1 MSRRIRKELGLFISS
16 VIMTN
21 ETKPLEETD
30 IANLAARFVNSTGR
44 HVFLTGKAGTGK
56 TTFLQNIAKATH
68 KKHLIVAPTG
78 IAALN
83 AGGVT
88 IHSQFLLPLGSYVPN
103 SAGVSE
109 QGHSRFFDAKTLT
122 IRHPLNSVRKQV
134 LRNIELLIIDEVSM
148 LRADILDAI
157 DERLRAARRIRNK
170 PFGGVQLLLIG
181 DLFQL
186 PPIVKDHEWQV
197 LRKFYKSMHFFSSQ
211 ALQQHGYAYLE
222 LSKVFRQSDDVFI
235 NLLNNLRN
243 NACTTADIDLLNSH
257 YKPNTE
263 DLSNIITLT
272 THNRQ
277 ADEINQKALD
287 ELPDKA
293 FNYTTKV
300 TGDFPESMYP
310 LPAELTFKVGAQVM
324 FVKNDNVQNNFY
336 NGKLAK
342 IIDLGK
348 NHIEVKMSGEER
360 NLVIEPMLWQNVKYS
375 VDDKK
380 DLIEDIVGKFEQYPI
395 RLAWAVT
402 VHKSQGLTFDRAV
415 IDVGRAF
422 APGQV
427 YVALS
432 RLRSL
437 DGLVLRTKISQSA
450 ISTDGEVMNFQ
461 KSRDLQADL
470 SETLR
475 QGQAEYLRDNL
486 HKAFDF
492 NVISEQL
499 GYIKYKLG
507 DKMEFADADMREAL
521 PNLKEQFDAER
532 ENTRKFRNQL
542 SILLQDGDFDK
553 LRTRIEKGSLYYSEI
568 LYKALYNLLL
578 HKHEAAL
585 FAKSKGYV
593 NMLAEIDQLIMMA
606 LSKLQQAH
614 PLLESILD
622 QTDDLNTEELL
633 RKRNAKREAYL
644 AKIEAHIKA
653 NPRKGASKTGKRKK
667 KGPTEKGA
675 TYQETYMLIKE
686 GLDVRQIAVKRSLTE
701 STIESHVARGISEGK
716 VKLSKFMKPDDVAT
730 ISEKFNSETEAQLS
744 DVFASFKG
752 KYTYG
757 QLRMVRC
764 ELQRLAEADSEKE

>member
-1 MSRRIRKELGLFISS
+1 
-16 VIMTN
+16 MTN
-21 ETKPLEETD
+21 ETDTMETSD
-30 IANLAARFVNSTGR
+30 IAMMAARFVNSTGR
-44 HVFLTGKAGTGK
+44 HIFLTGKAGTGK

-68 KKHLIVAPTG
+68 KKYLIVAPTG

-88 IHSQFLLPLGSYVPN
+88 IHSQFLLPLGSYIPA
-103 SAGVSE
+103 SSGISE
-109 QGHSRFFDAKTLT
+109 DGHSRFYDAKTLT

-157 DERLRAARRIRNK
+157 DERLRSARRVRNK

-197 LRKFYKSMHFFSSQ
+197 LRKHYKSMHFFSSN

-235 NLLNNLRN
+235 NVLNNLRN
-243 NACTTADIDLLNSH
+243 NTCTSADIDLLNSH
-257 YKPNTE
+257 YKADTT
-263 DLSNIITLT
+263 DLSNVITLT

-287 ELPDKA
+287 ELSEKSYSYEA
-293 FNYTTKV
+293 KV
-300 TGDFPESMYP
+300 TGDFPESMSP

-348 NHIEVKMSGEER
+348 NHIEVKMSDEER
-360 NLVIEPMLWQNVKYS
+360 TLVIEPMLWQNVKYS

-437 DGLVLRTKISQSA
+437 DGLVLRTKISPSA
-450 ISTDGEVMNFQ
+450 IATDGEVLNFQ
-461 KSRDLQADL
+461 KSRDVQENLDE
-470 SETLR
+470 SLR

-492 NVISEQL
+492 NVVAEQL
-499 GYIKYKLG
+499 SYIKYKLG
-507 DKMEFADADMREAL
+507 DKMEFADEDMREAL
-521 PNLKEQFDAER
+521 PHLKEMFDAER
-532 ENTRKFRNQL
+532 ENTGKFRNQL
-542 SILLQDGDFDK
+542 SILLRDGDHDT
-553 LRTRIEKGSLYYSEI
+553 LRKRVEKGSIYYSEI

-578 HKHEAAL
+578 HKNEAAQ

-606 LSKLQQAH
+606 LAKLQQAK

-622 QTDDLNTEELL
+622 HTDDLNTQELL

-644 AKIEAHIKA
+644 AKIEAHIIA

-667 KGPTEKGA
+667 KEPAPKGA
-675 TYQETYMLIKE
+675 TYQETYLLIKD
-686 GLDVRQIAVKRSLTE
+686 GLNVKQIAVKRSLTE

-716 VKLSKFMKPDDVAT
+716 VQLSKFMKADDIAS
-730 ISEKFNSETEAQLS
+730 ISEKFTKEKEVQLT

-752 KYTYG
+752 KYSYG

-764 ELQRLAEADSEKE
+764 DLQRMAAAEAESESESEAE

>member
-1 MSRRIRKELGLFISS
+1 
-16 VIMTN
+16 
-21 ETKPLEETD
+21 
-30 IANLAARFVNSTGR
+30 
-44 HVFLTGKAGTGK
+44 
-56 TTFLQNIAKATH
+56 
-68 KKHLIVAPTG
+68 
-78 IAALN
+78 
-83 AGGVT
+83 
-88 IHSQFLLPLGSYVPN
+88 
-103 SAGVSE
+103 
-109 QGHSRFFDAKTLT
+109 
-122 IRHPLNSVRKQV
+122 
-134 LRNIELLIIDEVSM
+134 
-148 LRADILDAI
+148 
-157 DERLRAARRIRNK
+157 
-170 PFGGVQLLLIG
+170 LLLIG

-186 PPIVKDHEWQV
+186 PPIVKDQEWQV

-222 LSKVFRQSDDVFI
+222 LSKVFRQNDDAFI
-235 NLLNNLRN
+235 TLLNNLRN
-243 NACTTADIDLLNSH
+243 NACTAADIELLNSH

-287 ELPDKA
+287 ELPAKA
-293 FNYTTKV
+293 YTYSTKV

-360 NLVIEPMLWQNVKYS
+360 TLVIEPMLWQNVKYN

-380 DLIEDIVGKFEQYPI
+380 ELIEDIVGKFEQYPI

-402 VHKSQGLTFDRAV
+402 VHKSQGLTFERAV

-450 ISTDGEVMNFQ
+450 ISTDSEVIDFQ
-461 KSRDLQADL
+461 KNRDLQGDL

-492 NVISEQL
+492 NIVSDQL
-499 GYIKYKLG
+499 SYIKNKLG

-521 PNLKEQFDAER
+521 PNLKEMFDVER
-532 ENTRKFRNQL
+532 DNTRKFRNQL
-542 SILLQDGDFDK
+542 SILLHEGDFDK
-553 LRTRIEKGSLYYSEI
+553 LLNRVEKGSLYYSEI

-578 HKHEAAL
+578 HKTEAAQ

-593 NMLAEIDQLIMMA
+593 NMLAEIDQLIMLA
-606 LSKLQQAH
+606 LSKLQQAK
-614 PLLESILD
+614 PLLESILN
-622 QTDDLNTEELL
+622 QTDDLNTEQLL

-644 AKIEAHIKA
+644 AKIEAYIKA

-686 GLDVRQIAVKRSLTE
+686 GLDVRQIAIKRSLTE
-701 STIESHVARGISEGK
+701 STIESHVARGILEGK
-716 VKLSKFMKPDDVAT
+716 VKISKFMKAEDIAT
-730 ISEKFNSETEAQLS
+730 ISEKFKSEKEPQLS
-744 DVFASFKG
+744 DVFAAFKG

-764 ELQRLAEADSEKE
+764 ELQRAADAVSEKE